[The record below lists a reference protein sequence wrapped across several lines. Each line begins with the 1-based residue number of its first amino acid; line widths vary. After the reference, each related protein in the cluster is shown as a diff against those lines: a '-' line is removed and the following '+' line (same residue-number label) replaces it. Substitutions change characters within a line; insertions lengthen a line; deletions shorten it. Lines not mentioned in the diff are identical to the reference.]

1 MEGSELMLAH
11 QSCDPMLATRFA
23 GLTEIQEGPRG
34 AVDTLARRER
44 GADQAKQP
52 GVLLRVVGNRLCKP
66 CVVPARSDAEQT
78 THHLHAVLVS
88 MRLNEFVRRT
98 GSFGAQLVNIGHSSF
113 GAIHCPPNPGNSTRR
128 CTPSRAVFSE
138 TKLRDV
144 T

>member
-23 GLTEIQEGPRG
+23 GLTEIQEDPRG

-52 GVLLRVVGNRLCKP
+52 GVLLRVVGNRLCEP
-66 CVVPARSDAEQT
+66 CVVPARSDAEQA

-88 MRLNEFVRRT
+88 MRLNEFVRPAD
-98 GSFGAQLVNIGHSSF
+98 SFGGRLRGHLNPSF
-113 GAIHCPPNPGNSTRR
+113 GRFTVH
-128 CTPSRAVFSE
+128 
-138 TKLRDV
+138 
-144 T
+144 